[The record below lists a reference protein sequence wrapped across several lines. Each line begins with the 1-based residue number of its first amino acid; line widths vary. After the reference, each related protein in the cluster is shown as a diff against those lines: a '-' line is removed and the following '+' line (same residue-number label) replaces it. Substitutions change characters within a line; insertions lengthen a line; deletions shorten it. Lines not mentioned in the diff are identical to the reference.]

1 MKKQVISGVLA
12 TLMCI
17 LPSGMPYAFRNIEA
31 SAIVSAND
39 DETLAGYA
47 QRIWELV
54 NEERA
59 KEGLNAVTFNPELNR
74 IANIRASEVMQTSG
88 HTRPDGSSWSTLFS
102 ENKISVGTCGEN
114 ILSMSGMSDIV
125 GTAMSAWMGS
135 QVHRNNIMNEDYNH
149 IGVGIVQDGDN
160 YYLIQIFSIE
170 TISWDISGNT
180 FIIGGMGNTP
190 SYDPDNRPWN
200 DGLDNITE
208 TVIGNDITE
217 IGRYVFSGMNNLKSA
232 TLPESVKKVDFFAF
246 NNCSSLEEV
255 IFMNPECEIEGSS
268 ETIPSSAV
276 ICGYENSTAQAFAE
290 QYGYNFKVLEN
301 IPLTNEITL
310 GDVNFDG
317 KVNAVDASVISME
330 YALLSTDGISGF
342 TDEQN
347 KAGDA
352 NGDGRINAVDASYVL
367 RYYAYLSTGGTE
379 TNMKDWLESPDF
391 YEETTEPKPV
401 PADYSLY
408 VNSLNFLSDNNDET
422 TKYCIYDIDNDG
434 TYELITENNST
445 KHGYSIKNGGIISV
459 DELQVNDFVNNN
471 SPKYYRCDD
480 MSGLNRIMC
489 DEPYTYYD
497 TTDSGE
503 GFIFNKKQSADNGTI
518 HTGNINLNLRAK
530 PTTESDIITTIPDS
544 SEVNIYG
551 HNDDWCYISYENNGK
566 THYGYASMT
575 YINSESLTTTTTTTM
590 TTTTTT
596 TTTTTAPPVYSYNSH
611 GIVNTNLN
619 LRSAPDLN
627 ASIILQMPINS
638 SVTISGYTDEWYEV
652 TYQSGGNT
660 YYGYASRSYITDTA
674 NVDWQSAYKK
684 KLESLASEYD
694 FTASDSLSK
703 AMYDLVDINGNGIP
717 ELIVSSGE
725 YHAAGCKVYTYVNGG
740 YTATTLSDGGEGFS
754 QYGIMGV
761 DTVNHVARSYYCGM
775 GYEFIDFYRLE
786 GTQFVKIASF
796 SNDEGNNGSDYKYN
810 DISVTKSQYQ
820 AYWSQYNYSFDSYGR
835 EYTYTSANTPYVTGN
850 VKTYGYTIFDGSQSH
865 LYLSGNYSYVKVYLH
880 YKNTSY
886 DATVYYKG
894 QFSGSDIR
902 ISQFNAV
909 GTPSAYLTVTP
920 YSSSGVAGK
929 TITCDIPQ
937 TTSGKVEPKGQI
949 NTHGGTVAGYT
960 KNYAVNSGTME
971 KVRTSLGNGWHV
983 TIKQY
988 YYNYNQGVTWYELH
1002 DTDDGDYY
1010 GWVDGNY
1017 IDFYN

>member
-1 MKKQVISGVLA
+1 MKKQIISVALSSVIGITSVAIPYNAYADPEEDYLPLMYLSVEENDKVNIFSDGTVYIDKRNLTGDDSIRINVYIRDESKSCWNISPKIKCEDQNIKFNENA
-12 TLMCI
+12 VENDTIAYASNHEFISSVDTNYNTVNMTLKTPLLETGTKLEVTSENTDDYPI
-17 LPSGMPYAFRNIEA
+17 AYFNADINSEIPAGEYKIYFLTEPEDDSDQRFTQIHYRYDDGNSETFIPETQDLKI
-31 SAIVSAND
+31 IVS
-39 DETLAGYA
+39 
-47 QRIWELV
+47 
-54 NEERA
+54 
-59 KEGLNAVTFNPELNR
+59 EGN
-74 IANIRASEVMQTSG
+74 M
-88 HTRPDGSSWSTLFS
+88 
-102 ENKISVGTCGEN
+102 
-114 ILSMSGMSDIV
+114 
-125 GTAMSAWMGS
+125 
-135 QVHRNNIMNEDYNH
+135 
-149 IGVGIVQDGDN
+149 
-160 YYLIQIFSIE
+160 
-170 TISWDISGNT
+170 
-180 FIIGGMGNTP
+180 
-190 SYDPDNRPWN
+190 
-200 DGLDNITE
+200 
-208 TVIGNDITE
+208 
-217 IGRYVFSGMNNLKSA
+217 
-232 TLPESVKKVDFFAF
+232 
-246 NNCSSLEEV
+246 
-255 IFMNPECEIEGSS
+255 
-268 ETIPSSAV
+268 
-276 ICGYENSTAQAFAE
+276 
-290 QYGYNFKVLEN
+290 
-301 IPLTNEITL
+301 L
-310 GDVNFDG
+310 GDVNGDG
-317 KVNAVDASVISME
+317 KVNAVDASVISVE
-330 YALLSTDGISGF
+330 YALLSTDGISDF

-352 NGDGRINAVDASYVL
+352 DGDGKISAIDASYVAS
-367 RYYAYLSTGGTE
+367 YYAYLSTGGTE
-379 TNMKDWLESPDF
+379 TNMEIWHESLSTTTTLPITTTIPPTT
-391 YEETTEPKPV
+391 TTEPPTTTTE
-401 PADYSLY
+401 PPTTTT
-408 VNSLNFLSDNNDET
+408 EPPTTTTEPIT
-422 TKYCIYDIDNDG
+422 TK
-434 TYELITENNST
+434 TE
-445 KHGYSIKNGGIISV
+445 
-459 DELQVNDFVNNN
+459 
-471 SPKYYRCDD
+471 P
-480 MSGLNRIMC
+480 
-489 DEPYTYYD
+489 
-497 TTDSGE
+497 
-503 GFIFNKKQSADNGTI
+503 
-518 HTGNINLNLRAK
+518 
-530 PTTESDIITTIPDS
+530 
-544 SEVNIYG
+544 
-551 HNDDWCYISYENNGK
+551 
-566 THYGYASMT
+566 
-575 YINSESLTTTTTTTM
+575 TTTTTEPP
-590 TTTTTT
+590 TTTTEPTIITTEPPTT
-596 TTTTTAPPVYSYNSH
+596 TEPPIYSYDSH
-611 GIVNTNLN
+611 GLVNALLN
-619 LRSAPDLN
+619 LRTAPNLN
-627 ASIILQMPINS
+627 SDIILQMPLNS
-638 SVTISGYTDEWYEV
+638 SVTITGYTDEWYKV
-652 TYQSGGNT
+652 IYQSGGNT

-684 KLESLASEYD
+684 ILESLASEYD

-761 DTVNHVARSYYCGM
+761 DIVNHVARSYYCGM

-796 SNDEGNNGSDYKYN
+796 SNDEGNGGSDYKYN

-909 GTPSAYLTVTP
+909 GSPSAYLTVTP

-971 KVRTSLGNGWHV
+971 KVRTSLGNTWHV

-988 YYNYNQGVTWYELH
+988 YYNYNQNVNWYELY